1 MYPIP
6 QFKRYDAID
15 LKFITSQENK
25 IHWNYWW
32 GKVRKV
38 SSSCGELC
46 IKEMESGYK

>member
-25 IHWNYWW
+25 IHWDCWW
-32 GKVRKV
+32 GNVIKV
-38 SSSCGELC
+38 SSPCGELRF
-46 IKEMESGYK
+46 KEI